1 MTESEIS
8 WERGMRNTQAS
19 PLEHLVCLALCS
31 LFFSGQHPGELA
43 EVRWDSFSI
52 LSQQFDAHDLAPFV
66 GLLV

>member
-1 MTESEIS
+1 MIELETS
-8 WERGMRNTQAS
+8 WERGMRNAQAL